1 MIVRPMLDTW
11 ELPCIEQVELVESR
25 RLARLG
31 VPGLAGDLHQD
42 LGARSL
48 TVAITG
54 SLQGDQRRTDFLE
67 ALQERF
73 RAGDP
78 VPFVA
83 DIVESA
89 ELELVV
95 IVGFDVVEANDGGD
109 VVRYRVVLRQYV
121 EPPAPPGGGLPA
133 LDTGLLEGLED
144 LAGDLLDG
152 LDLAG
157 LLADVPQLA
166 DPAAPIQPAMETVR
180 SAVGDVPVLLGEL
193 REKLGVES

>member
-11 ELPCIEQVELVESR
+11 ELPCIERVELVESR

-42 LGARSL
+42 LGAHSL

-54 SLQGDQRRTDFLE
+54 SLQGDQRRADFLD

-83 DIVESA
+83 DIVESS
-89 ELELVV
+89 ELEQVV
-95 IVGFDVVEANDGGD
+95 IAGFDVVEGNDGGD
-109 VVRYRVVLRQYV
+109 TVHYRLLLRQYV
-121 EPPAPPGGGLPA
+121 EPPPPPGGLLA
-133 LDTGLLEGLED
+133 LDAGLLEGLAD

-157 LLADVPQLA
+157 LLAGVPQLA
-166 DPAAPIQPAMETVR
+166 DTAAPIRPAMETVR
-180 SAVGDVPVLLGEL
+180 SAVGEVPDLLGEL
-193 REKLGVES
+193 KEKLGVPP